1 MSVTTRR
8 ILSLI
13 LSIFASSTNSLSSVP
28 AKKIALVTGANKGIG
43 REIARK
49 IGEGGKWCVLL
60 GCRDAALGCAA
71 AADFDFDCEV
81 VRLDLND
88 QKSIDD
94 AAAYVDE
101 TYGGL
106 DALVNN
112 AAVCYNSPTLYG
124 KVEHTPFE
132 KQARITIDT
141 NFFGSLAVTRAF
153 LPLLLRRTESTP
165 SSSTPARIV
174 NVASSAG
181 RLSLLRAPELA
192 AAFTDPALQLDRLE
206 ALMREF
212 VHAAEAGTHA
222 EQGWPNTGYGV
233 SKIGII
239 AMTRVLAHDNA
250 DRIMVNSVDPGYC
263 QTDQNDNQG
272 TQDAA
277 VGAAVPAALVGLGS
291 DGDRGDATFITGKHL
306 YFDGREI
313 DWLSS

>member
-13 LSIFASSTNSLSSVP
+13 LSILASSTNSLSSVP

-101 TYGGL
+101 TYGVL

-132 KQARITIDT
+132 QQARITIDT

-153 LPLLLRRTESTP
+153 LPLLRRTDGI
-165 SSSTPARIV
+165 ARIV

-206 ALMREF
+206 ALMRAF
-212 VHAAEAGTHA
+212 VDAAEAGTHA

-277 VGAAVPAALVGLGS
+277 VGAAVPAALVGLGN
-291 DGDRGDATFITGKHL
+291 GDRGDATFITGKHL